1 MVESLTIIVKKR
13 YQAAIKRY
21 LQEKGLEGWWLET
34 GGERLAFLP
43 YNIKSE
49 RQLAEVVLALIWLE
63 EERRL
68 LSWAEESLFT
78 IDSRWERKKWQQRVR
93 KRCMM
98 ESTLL
103 FRAVRRDL
111 RALNWQ
117 KPVLDIAGFTAF
129 AARSLRRQMAALGRE
144 EWLSYQEEKE
154 RREFAAVLQSFVQM
168 QEPVVA
174 VANVFWARGAFEI
187 RDEKGCDLQ
196 KIYETSLLLE
206 QVEDPGDITG
216 EDLLLSILITVV
228 PAQLV
233 IHGAQK
239 QLEKT
244 LEMVA
249 MVFDDRLTW
258 CSGCVLCQ
266 GKNFERH

>member
-21 LQEKGLEGWWLET
+21 LQEKGLEGWWLESS
-34 GGERLAFLP
+34 GEKMAFLP
-43 YNIKSE
+43 QNIKNE
-49 RQLAEVVLALIWLE
+49 RQLGEIVLALIWLE

-68 LSWAEESLFT
+68 LNWAEEGLFT
-78 IDSRWERKKWQQRVR
+78 IDNRWERKKWQQRVR
-93 KRCMM
+93 KRCLA
-98 ESTLL
+98 ESAAL

-117 KPVLDIAGFTAF
+117 QPVLDIAGFTAF

-144 EWLSYQEEKE
+144 EWHLYQEEKE
-154 RREFAAVLQSFVQM
+154 RREFAAILQSFVQM

-174 VANVFWARGAFEI
+174 VADVIWHSGAFEI
-187 RDEKGCDLQ
+187 RDEMGCDLK

-206 QVEDPGDITG
+206 EMEDPEDITG

-228 PAQLV
+228 PEKLV
-233 IHGAQK
+233 IHGDRHH
-239 QLEKT
+239 LEEA

-249 MVFDDRLTW
+249 MVFDDRLKW
-258 CSGCVLCQ
+258 CSGCALCRD
-266 GKNFERH
+266 KKF